1 MGMILYGTSF
11 LYRSQ
16 SSPYLTQVEAQMSHG
31 SRQQVEDSLVGAL
44 FVISHLTMDQEH
56 SKEHEVKV
64 GDRGLEASW

>member
-1 MGMILYGTSF
+1 MILYGTSC

-16 SSPYLTQVEAQMSHG
+16 SSPYLTQVKAHS
-31 SRQQVEDSLVGAL
+31 SRQKVEDSLVGAE
-44 FVISHLTMDQEH
+44 FVISRLTVDQKH